1 MVVINISITEELLEE
16 VEKYRKMLKKN
27 RSEFFKEAAE
37 LYFKKINTE
46 MAYEKR
52 LEAFRDLIRIG
63 EEMKK
68 KGVFKGVDVVE
79 EIRNMRKERTD
90 ELLKRLK

>member
-1 MVVINISITEELLEE
+1 
-16 VEKYRKMLKKN
+16 
-27 RSEFFKEAAE
+27 
-37 LYFKKINTE
+37 

-52 LEAFRDLIRIG
+52 LEALRDLIRIG

-68 KGVFKGVDVVE
+68 KGGFKGVDVVE